1 MVNANSKPTKKPYLG
16 TFYDWTSR
24 CDQCGQH
31 RSHGSHARCSKRRQA
46 MKQKAQVVPHGR

>member
-1 MVNANSKPTKKPYLG
+1 MTKRAPKPYLG

-31 RSHGSHARCSKRRQA
+31 RSHGKHDRCSKRRQA
-46 MKQKAQVVPHGR
+46 LKRQEQGVTDGV